1 MAGVPASNESVRRR
15 ALRLALGVVIVF
27 LLAQLVAWPAAH
39 VGAALAVIL
48 FMEASP
54 LSFRRGLSVW
64 WKFSVAL
71 ILSVVITT
79 ILSPW
84 PAILIIV
91 SGLAFYR
98 LFIYMMMSGAFL
110 FEIAAALLACTVIP
124 VLVVMMPE
132 KGMFMA
138 YGLIVSCGV
147 AIVVSWVTWM
157 IMPLSTP
164 VPEDHHH
171 HAISYEEA
179 SSMALTLA
187 LVMTI
192 LEAIFMISGSGKV
205 LVLVYSG
212 FFVLPFSAR
221 AGGETGLTY
230 IIANV
235 FYGGVAMLICYELF
249 VMAPGIV
256 FMVLV
261 MFATAYLFASRI
273 FKGGP
278 TQAFWN
284 SGLFGVLLL
293 LGDLLMKDNAIS
305 TEAMAGRIWQLVL
318 ATLYVVFAF
327 SVIEWVKSWRKKTP
341 ELPPVATEHNSD
353 PS

>member
-1 MAGVPASNESVRRR
+1 MSSIPASNESVRRR
-15 ALRLALGVVIVF
+15 AFRLALGVVIVF
-27 LLAQLVAWPAAH
+27 VLAQLFTWPAAH

-54 LSFRRGLSVW
+54 LSLGKGWRVFRN
-64 WKFSVAL
+64 FSIIL
-71 ILSVVITT
+71 LLSVVITT
-79 ILSPW
+79 LLSPW
-84 PAILIIV
+84 PAILIVV

-124 VLVVMMPE
+124 VLVVMLPA
-132 KGMFMA
+132 KGLFMA
-138 YGLIVSCGV
+138 YGLIVGCGV
-147 AIVVSWVTWM
+147 AIVVSWVVWM
-157 IMPLSTP
+157 MIPLSAP
-164 VPEDHHH
+164 VPEDHHD

-192 LEAIFMISGSGKV
+192 LEAFFMISGSGKV
-205 LVLVYSG
+205 LVLIYSV
-212 FFVLPFSAR
+212 FFALPFSAM
-221 AGGETGLTY
+221 AGREAGLTY
-230 IIANV
+230 IVANV

-249 VMAPGIV
+249 VMAPSFV
-256 FMVLV
+256 FMALV
-261 MFATAYLFASRI
+261 IFATVYLFASRF
-273 FKGGP
+273 FKVGP

-284 SGLFGVLLL
+284 SGVFGVLLM

-305 TEAMAGRIWQLVL
+305 TEIMAGRIWQLVL

-327 SVIEWVKSWRKKTP
+327 SVIEWVRSWRKRTP
-341 ELPPVATEHNSD
+341 ELLPAAADHNSGTD
-353 PS
+353 